1 MLTKRILIIKNSFPV
16 NHCYNLNIGAMKAE
30 LLKKVFLFLK
40 EDYVEEDT
48 IETKKIS
55 VDSSETEISFVEDG
69 FAYVRVGDSL
79 LFTYDYCDNK
89 INIEK
94 DNDGWS
100 DLVFETFHLVFG

>member
-16 NHCYNLNIGAMKAE
+16 NHCYNLNIDTMIAE

-55 VDSSETEISFVEDG
+55 VDSSEAEISFVEDG
-69 FAYVRVGDSL
+69 FAYVRVDDSL